1 MNNLL
6 EIIAGSNIAKDDF
19 SLYVDSGVIIDPFNI
34 KKYYDEKK
42 EHADQLV
49 LEDEFVGKTYSNLRI
64 IKQVLKRR

>member
-1 MNNLL
+1 MNSLL

-19 SLYVDSGVIIDPFNI
+19 TVYVDSCAIIDSLGI
-34 KKYYDEKK
+34 EKYYKAKK

-49 LEDEFVGKTYSNLRI
+49 LEDEFVGKTYNNLKI